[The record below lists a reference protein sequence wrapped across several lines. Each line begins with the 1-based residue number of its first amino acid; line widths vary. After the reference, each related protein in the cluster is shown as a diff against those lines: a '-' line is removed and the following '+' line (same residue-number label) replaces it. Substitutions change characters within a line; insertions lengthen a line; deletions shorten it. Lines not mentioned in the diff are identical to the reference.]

1 MNAILHYNNSTNI
14 ENEESIFS
22 QTQNL
27 ILALGKVEREDFEER
42 ASIMEFDG
50 GLSREEADWR
60 ALRIIL
66 ENRMKIAV

>member
-1 MNAILHYNNSTNI
+1 MNAILLYNNPKNLG
-14 ENEESIFS
+14 NDESIFS
-22 QTQNL
+22 QTQSL
-27 ILALGKVEREDFEER
+27 IFALEKSESEEFEER

-66 ENRMKIAV
+66 DNRLKMAV

>member
-1 MNAILHYNNSTNI
+1 MNATLQHKTA
-14 ENEESIFS
+14 ESINSVDSLFS
-22 QTQNL
+22 QTQQL
-27 ILALGKVEREDFEER
+27 IFSLGENEREEFEER

-66 ENRMKIAV
+66 ENRLKIAV

>member
-1 MNAILHYNNSTNI
+1 MNAILHYNNPIIT

-22 QTQNL
+22 QTQKL
-27 ILALGKVEREDFEER
+27 ILALEENEREEFEER
-42 ASIMEFDG
+42 ASIMEFDA

-60 ALRIIL
+60 AIRIIL

>member
-1 MNAILHYNNSTNI
+1 MNATLQHKTAENINSVD
-14 ENEESIFS
+14 SLFS
-22 QTQNL
+22 QTQQL
-27 ILALGKVEREDFEER
+27 IFSLGENEREEFEER

-66 ENRMKIAV
+66 ENRLKIAV